1 MVNQNESME
10 RENLEDEKE
19 VGFRKLFG
27 SNVVLPSLE
36 ELVSMKLSEL
46 FDRLPEIKGAQKEED
61 ILRGGL
67 GSFAYELEYGDAR
80 RLGLVPEGDFWI
92 EFHRDHY
99 EFFKDAVII
108 EFNTSGGHDGGGVLS
123 VKMPRGIKI
132 TLSDKDTVSR
142 HMRVDDFAVRD
153 FIRACFTFA
162 RQIRKNAGG
171 KYGKGILGIP
181 VAKWLDGDGRVGFRI
196 SFNEGVWLELSKH
209 YTSDSLVLYNATI
222 RTLPLDA
229 TKEMWQNEAT
239 LITPATLYNAFQYA
253 FSIFFK

>member
-1 MVNQNESME
+1 MTNQNEPME
-10 RENLEDEKE
+10 REYLEDEWE
-19 VGFRKLFG
+19 VGFRRLFG
-27 SNVVLPSLE
+27 GNVMLPSFE

-46 FDRLPEIKGAQKEED
+46 FDRLPGIKGVHKEED

-99 EFFKDAVII
+99 EFLKDTMII
-108 EFNTSGGHDGGGVLS
+108 EFNTSGGHDGGDVLS

-142 HMRVDDFAVRD
+142 HMRVGDFAVRD
-153 FIRACFTFA
+153 FLRACLTFA
-162 RQIRKNAGG
+162 WRIRKNAGR
-171 KYGKGILGIP
+171 KYGKGILDIP
-181 VAKWLDGDGRVGFRI
+181 VAKWLDSDDRVGFRI

-209 YTSDSLVLYNATI
+209 YTSDSFVLYNATI

-229 TKEMWQNEAT
+229 TKEMWQDEAT

-253 FSIFFK
+253 FSVFFK

>member
-1 MVNQNESME
+1 ME
-10 RENLEDEKE
+10 RKYLEDEWE
-19 VGFRKLFG
+19 VGFRRLFG
-27 SNVVLPSLE
+27 SNVTLPSFE

-46 FDRLPEIKGAQKEED
+46 FDRLPGIKGVHEEED

-67 GSFAYELEYGDAR
+67 GSFAYELGYGDAR

-99 EFFKDAVII
+99 EFFKDTVII
-108 EFNTSGGHDGGGVLS
+108 EFNTSGGHDGGDVLS

-142 HMRVDDFAVRD
+142 HMRVGDFAVRD
-153 FIRACFTFA
+153 FLRACLTFA
-162 RQIRKNAGG
+162 WRIRKNAGR
-171 KYGKGILGIP
+171 KYGKGILDIP
-181 VAKWLDGDGRVGFRI
+181 VAKWLDSDGRVGFRI

-229 TKEMWQNEAT
+229 TKEMWQDEAT

>member
-1 MVNQNESME
+1 ME
-10 RENLEDEKE
+10 GKYPGDKEE
-19 VGFRKLFG
+19 VGFRRLFG
-27 SNVVLPSLE
+27 SSVTLPSLE
-36 ELVSMKLSEL
+36 ELVTMKLSEL
-46 FDRLPEIKGAQKEED
+46 FDRLPGIKGVHEEED

-108 EFNTSGGHDGGGVLS
+108 EFNISSGRDGGDILS

-142 HMRVDDFAVRD
+142 HVRVDNYTVRD
-153 FIRACFTFA
+153 FIRACLTFA
-162 RQIRKNAGG
+162 QQIRRNAGR
-171 KYGKGILGIP
+171 KYGKGILDIP
-181 VAKWLDGDGRVGFRI
+181 VAKWLDSDGKVGFRI
-196 SFNEGVWLELSKH
+196 SFNEDVWLELSKR
-209 YTSDSLVLYNATI
+209 YTSDSFVLYSATI
-222 RTLPLDA
+222 STLPLDT
-229 TKEMWQNEAT
+229 TKEMWQDEAT
-239 LITPATLYNAFQYA
+239 LITPAILYNAFQYA